1 VRGARSSLPPREALI
16 LFAVIN
22 HPWLLESHAEE
33 LADLEFLHADADRL
47 RRAILEA
54 VVDHEAVDSHLLRA
68 AIEKRALGTALVRVE
83 TALSHGADWP
93 ARDGAAAEDVRQW
106 WTHIVT
112 LHRRSRTLNK
122 ELKDAEHAL
131 GEAPSE
137 ENLNWLRDVQG
148 RLSALEGTE
157 ASIEGFGA
165 LSGRPARGF

>member
-1 VRGARSSLPPREALI
+1 M
-16 LFAVIN
+16 
-22 HPWLLESHAEE
+22 
-33 LADLEFLHADADRL
+33 
-47 RRAILEA
+47 
-54 VVDHEAVDSHLLRA
+54 
-68 AIEKRALGTALVRVE
+68 
-83 TALSHGADWP
+83 SHGADWP